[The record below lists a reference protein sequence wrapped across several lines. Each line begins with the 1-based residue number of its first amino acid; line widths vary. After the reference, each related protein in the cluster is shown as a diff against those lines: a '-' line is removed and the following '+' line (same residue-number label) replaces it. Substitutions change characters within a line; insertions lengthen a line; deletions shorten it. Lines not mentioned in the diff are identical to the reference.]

1 MHIDAICETNGKGW
15 LLWAAQCPGAFAR
28 GATENEALAKLPGDV
43 RRFLRWAGEP
53 AGDITV
59 TPGAPIE
66 SSLHTDDGEDAKP
79 KGIHHQH
86 SQIIGT
92 LMPGQQPLHGWKK
105 HDGSCEQCRCS
116 IDGIPK
122 GGRGTNTQ
130 GEIPDYAAAYGSDE
144 AKNHD
149 PKDVHVLF
157 YGYHGAG
164 Y

>member
-1 MHIDAICETNGKGW
+1 MGGEKADQNDQNCADSHGKSAG
-15 LLWAAQCPGAFAR
+15 GAPPQQGTGQRTGQR
-28 GATENEALAKLPGDV
+28 GAGIDMLHEDIGHVSSQHVPEYAAAHTGDH
-43 RRFLRWAGEP
+43 ADEGQQEH
-53 AGDITV
+53 TV
-59 TPGAPIE
+59 IGRLGE

-122 GGRGTNTQ
+122 GGGGTN
-130 GEIPDYAAAYGSDE
+130 A
-144 AKNHD
+144 
-149 PKDVHVLF
+149 
-157 YGYHGAG
+157 
-164 Y
+164 